1 MDHQLAWYLS
11 NSLLH
16 MYCARDV
23 EQEHGKAHLCFSI
36 LTSYSGT
43 HVPQVPPQSK
53 NMGPGL
59 IVCLKT
65 KIPNM
70 RTKWYMTKWYM
81 YICTKCKATYA
92 TTQKIWYLPSPTD
105 LPTCE
110 KSKLNSTNNPTP
122 CKLHCTVTLT
132 FWPDLLPPLHDD
144 PGWPWQLHKLS
155 CDLPIHDRVGAT
167 LHTLHH
173 SCITSVSLNSL

>member
-1 MDHQLAWYLS
+1 MKLS
-11 NSLLH
+11 STH
-16 MYCARDV
+16 MTRQRNRNCVRDV
-23 EQEHGKAHLCFSI
+23 EQEHGQAHPCFSI

-65 KIPNM
+65 NSYWYLTCEPNSD
-70 RTKWYMTKWYM
+70 M
-81 YICTKCKATYA
+81 YICTNAKPP
-92 TTQKIWYLPSPTD
+92 TQLLNKYDTSQPYRPSYL
-105 LPTCE
+105 
-110 KSKLNSTNNPTP
+110 KNLNSTAPIIQH
-122 CKLHCTVTLT
+122 LVQLYCTVTLT
-132 FWPDLLPPLHDD
+132 FWPYLLPPLHDD